1 MQINNLSKL
10 LFLKVDE
17 TFASLKYDYSKNK
30 IYQITWAL
38 ADDTIKGKSGWKI
51 EFKQP
56 TDVHAGLALC

>member
-1 MQINNLSKL
+1 M
-10 LFLKVDE
+10 DE

-30 IYQITWAL
+30 IYQIMMAL
-38 ADDTIKGKSGWKI
+38 ADDTIKDKSGWKI